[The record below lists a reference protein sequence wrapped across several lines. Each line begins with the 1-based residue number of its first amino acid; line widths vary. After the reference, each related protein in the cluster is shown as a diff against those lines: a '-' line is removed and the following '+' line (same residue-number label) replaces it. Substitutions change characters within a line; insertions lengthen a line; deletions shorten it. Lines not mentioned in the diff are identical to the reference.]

1 MFLIAVHIILGE
13 ENMLRII
20 EFFAGIGAYHQA
32 LKELDIPHEVVGISE
47 IDENAIKAYQILH
60 GRTNVLGDI
69 KRVRRTPDAEMWC
82 YSFPCTDISIAGQM
96 KGMDRESK
104 TQSSLLW
111 EIERLLH
118 AAEYKPKYLIMEN
131 VPTLVGKRYLEHFKI
146 WLSILEEMGYKNYY
160 DVLNAKDY
168 GVAQNRKRLF
178 LVSIMGNEKYVF
190 PKKLPLTK
198 KLSEYLDDLVDGKY
212 FVSPKMFRYYTD
224 TKNRNGF
231 VRATRFR
238 PHDKDSNYAWT
249 ITTRTGS
256 TPTDNFVIVPEA
268 TKKGSTTAQVGDGIY
283 INRPHQKRG
292 VVQKESIPTLKTSV
306 SDLGVVVNKDELISI
321 RKITPKESWR
331 LMGWSD
337 YDFMRVDGKISET
350 ALYRLAGNSVVVT
363 VLKEMFKTMLV
374 GEINAKE

>member
-1 MFLIAVHIILGE
+1 
-13 ENMLRII
+13 MLRII

-32 LKELDIPHEVVGISE
+32 LKEINIPHEVVGISE

-69 KRVRRTPDAEMWC
+69 RRVRRTPDAEMWC

-118 AAEYKPKYLIMEN
+118 AAEYKPRYLIMEN

-198 KLSEYLDDLVDGKY
+198 KLSEYLDDQVDEKY

-268 TKKGSTTAQVGDGIY
+268 TKKGQYNCPS
-283 INRPHQKRG
+283 RRWHLHQQTSSKAWCSAKRIDSHTEDIC
-292 VVQKESIPTLKTSV
+292 Q
-306 SDLGVVVNKDELISI
+306 
-321 RKITPKESWR
+321 
-331 LMGWSD
+331 
-337 YDFMRVDGKISET
+337 
-350 ALYRLAGNSVVVT
+350 
-363 VLKEMFKTMLV
+363 
-374 GEINAKE
+374 

>member
-1 MFLIAVHIILGE
+1 MFLGE
-13 ENMLRII
+13 EIMLRII

-32 LKELDIPHEVVGISE
+32 LKELDIKHEVVGISE
-47 IDENAIKAYQILH
+47 IDDSAIKAYQILH
-60 GRTNVLGDI
+60 GKTQVLGDI
-69 KRVRRTPDAEMWC
+69 KRVKETPDAEMWC

-111 EIERLLH
+111 EIERLLKT
-118 AAEYKPKYLIMEN
+118 AAYQPKYLIMEN
-131 VPTLVGKRYLEHFKI
+131 VPTLVGKRYLDHYKI
-146 WLSILEEMGYKNYY
+146 WLSILEEIGYKNYY
-160 DVLNAKDY
+160 TVMNAKDY

-178 LVSIMGNEKYVF
+178 LVSIMNGDQYVF
-190 PKKLPLTK
+190 PKKIPLTK
-198 KLSEYLDDLVDGKY
+198 KLSEYLDDYVDEKY
-212 FVSPKMFRYYTD
+212 FVSPKMFKYYTD
-224 TKNRNGF
+224 TKDRNGF
-231 VRATRFR
+231 VRATRFK
-238 PHDKDSNYAWT
+238 PHDKDSKYAWT

-292 VVQKESIPTLKTSV
+292 VVQKGAIPTLKTSV
-306 SDLGVVVNKDELISI
+306 SDLGVIVNKNELISI

-350 ALYRLAGNSVVVT
+350 ALYKLAGNSVVVT
-363 VLKEMFKTMLV
+363 VLKEIFRELFKS
-374 GEINAKE
+374 EIYE

>member
-1 MFLIAVHIILGE
+1 
-13 ENMLRII
+13 MLRII

-32 LKELDIPHEVVGISE
+32 LKELDIEHQVVGISE

-60 GRTNVLGDI
+60 GNTYVLGDI
-69 KRVRRTPDAEMWC
+69 RRVRRTPDAEMWC

-96 KGMDRESK
+96 KGMDRESN

-111 EIERLLH
+111 EIERLLQ
-118 AAEYKPKYLIMEN
+118 AAEYRPKYLIMEN

-146 WLSILEEMGYKNYY
+146 WLGILEELGYKNYY
-160 DVLNAKDY
+160 QVMNAKDY

-178 LVSIMGNEKYVF
+178 LVSVIGDEPYIF
-190 PKKLPLTK
+190 PKKIPLTK
-198 KLSEYLDDLVDGKY
+198 KLSDYLDDQVDEKY

-224 TKNRNGF
+224 TKDRNGF
-231 VRATRFR
+231 VRATRFK

-268 TKKGSTTAQVGDGIY
+268 TKKGCTTAEVGDGIY

-292 VVQKESIPTLKTSV
+292 VVQKQSIPTLKTSV
-306 SDLGVVVNKDELISI
+306 SDLGVVVTKDELISI

-337 YDFMRVDGKISET
+337 YDFMRVNGKVSET
-350 ALYRLAGNSVVVT
+350 ALYKLAGNSVVVT
-363 VLKEMFKTMLV
+363 VLKAIFNTMFKDQTH
-374 GEINAKE
+374 ENN

>member
-1 MFLIAVHIILGE
+1 MFLIGVHIILGE
-13 ENMLRII
+13 EIMLRII

-60 GRTNVLGDI
+60 GKTNVLGDI

-118 AAEYKPKYLIMEN
+118 ATEYKPKYLIMEN

-198 KLSEYLDDLVDGKY
+198 KLSEYLDDQVDEKY

-337 YDFMRVDGKISET
+337 YDFMRVDGKVSET

-363 VLKEMFKTMLV
+363 VLKEMFKSMFKDSNY
-374 GEINAKE
+374 E

>member
-13 ENMLRII
+13 KIMLRII

-32 LKELDIPHEVVGISE
+32 LKEINIPHEVVGISE

-69 KRVRRTPDAEMWC
+69 RRVRRTPDAEMWC

-118 AAEYKPKYLIMEN
+118 AAEYKPRYLIMEN

-198 KLSEYLDDLVDGKY
+198 KLSEYLDDQVDEKY

-306 SDLGVVVNKDELISI
+306 SDLGVVVHKDELISI

-363 VLKEMFKTMLV
+363 VLKEMFKTLFV